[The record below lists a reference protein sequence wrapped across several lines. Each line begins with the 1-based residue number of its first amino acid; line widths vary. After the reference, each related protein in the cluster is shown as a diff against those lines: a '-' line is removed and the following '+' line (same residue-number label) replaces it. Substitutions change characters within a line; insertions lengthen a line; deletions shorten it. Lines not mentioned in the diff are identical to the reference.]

1 MAAVVH
7 FAILSLAQLRFRY
20 ICGAN
25 AGLNQFPPP
34 QFDEVLSR
42 PRSAGGVPHWNAARR
57 GLWARA

>member
-34 QFDEVLSR
+34 QFDEVLLTCPQER
-42 PRSAGGVPHWNAARR
+42 YHI
-57 GLWARA
+57 LC